1 MLTNP
6 WTQTPSWSP
15 WSELRRIQSEMNRLF
30 ADQRESAVELP
41 PVNVWA
47 GEDGL
52 IVEAQLPGY
61 ERDGLELSVAS
72 DTLTIKGARAADEL
86 GEGSAYHRR
95 ERPSGRFVRTLS
107 LPFRVEDGEIEAL
120 LKNGVLTIDLPRAKS
135 DRPRKIQI
143 QSNS

>member
-1 MLTNP
+1 
-6 WTQTPSWSP
+6 
-15 WSELRRIQSEMNRLF
+15 MNRLF
-30 ADQRESAVELP
+30 ADQRASAVELP

-47 GEDGL
+47 GEHGL

-61 ERDGLELSVAS
+61 ERDGVEISVAS
-72 DTLTIKGARAADEL
+72 DTLTIKGSRAANEL